1 MGWNCSLARCFL
13 PVVIHILYLS
23 LDVAVNALAVG
34 AVCEL
39 PHHAQAIRPFLSGKK
54 LLDRNNNALPTP
66 LSVNTH
72 DLLPQGHLW
81 WSRSSFFGFT
91 PPSLQRSEI
100 KGRSMSSSDSALSF
114 RTNFQLKQHRQ
125 LESQTYTGC
134 LSFYI
139 LLFIFS
145 IIFRF
150 LETLV

>member
-1 MGWNCSLARCFL
+1 M
-13 PVVIHILYLS
+13 VIHILYLS

-34 AVCEL
+34 AVCEF

-100 KGRSMSSSDSALSF
+100 KGRRMSSSDSALSF
-114 RTNFQLKQHRQ
+114 RTNFQLVIMSDNIANQNHKP
-125 LESQTYTGC
+125 T
-134 LSFYI
+134 LSVYI
-139 LLFIFS
+139 LLFILS
-145 IIFRF
+145 IIF
-150 LETLV
+150 